1 MHVKQK
7 TDTMNCHTAITPA
20 QKKSS
25 SNCTEP
31 LNRIALATPPRC
43 FIPLCHVRVWV
54 GCTLKGHA
62 GSHVCA
68 FTSALS
74 SIWIA
79 VPLFPVSRNTIYP
92 SSVPFLTCHLAL
104 HSQCLLYLIQP
115 STRLLPP
122 LLDDLSQSRDIS
134 LKGSMSFSPLS
145 LWNFTQGLPLIIF
158 MSSGHRAITPG

>member
-1 MHVKQK
+1 MHLKQK
-7 TDTMNCHTAITPA
+7 TDTMNCHIAITPA
-20 QKKSS
+20 QKQSS

-68 FTSALS
+68 FASALS

-79 VPLFPVSRNTIYP
+79 VPLFPVSRT
-92 SSVPFLTCHLAL
+92 PFTLP
-104 HSQCLLYLIQP
+104 QCLSLPVTWHFILNVSSISYSL
-115 STRLLPP
+115 RLGFFLHCLMTYPN
-122 LLDDLSQSRDIS
+122 LE
-134 LKGSMSFSPLS
+134 KSP
-145 LWNFTQGLPLIIF
+145 
-158 MSSGHRAITPG
+158 